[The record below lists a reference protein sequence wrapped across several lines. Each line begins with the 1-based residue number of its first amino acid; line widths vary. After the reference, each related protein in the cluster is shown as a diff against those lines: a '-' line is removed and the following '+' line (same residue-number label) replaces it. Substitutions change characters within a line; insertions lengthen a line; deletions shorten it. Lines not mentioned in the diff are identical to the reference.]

1 MAEPVLSC
9 KGLTFRYR
17 SEDAPVFSN
26 LSLTV
31 SRGEAVLLMG
41 PSGCGKSTL
50 AYCLAGLYPEYGGEL
65 EGEILLK
72 GKPLSQFGPAA
83 RSQAV
88 SILFQNP
95 DNQFCMDRVD
105 HEILFALENINYSGD
120 LRARTRELLTMVGLE
135 QVETAPIYTL
145 SGGTKQKLA
154 LATALATGADTL
166 ILDEPFANL
175 DPGACGKLSALM
187 EQEGDLDQGSIPPQ
201 RLDEYREEFSR
212 LGLFL
217 DDQWLAVH
225 SPAPVPQPPGLA
237 AKAEGLI
244 LYHGKKPFLRNL
256 SFQLEKGS
264 VTALIGGNGAG
275 KTTLL
280 TALAGAGRWK
290 GNLWVQGKVGLVFQN
305 PRFQFLTLTVENEV
319 LVTLRAAEPQ
329 GEPEALKEKAAALLE
344 EFGLLPW
351 KKNSPYELSQGQQ
364 RRLAL
369 LSMLAGDRPLLL
381 LDEPTYAQDE
391 RSTSFILS
399 LLERRV
405 SQGLTVLMA
414 THDLALAKACANQI
428 LLLENGSLTPVE
440 PQVLSARWPEG
451 TADRSQKENVMSA
464 RKDPTERPA
473 KRKIR
478 RDEKCEG

>member
-175 DPGACGKLSALM
+175 DPGACGKLSALLEQLNRQGITLLIVDHRPNWWRGFLSRIVLM

-217 DDQWLAVH
+217 DDQWLAGH

-244 LYHGKKPFLRNL
+244 L
-256 SFQLEKGS
+256 
-264 VTALIGGNGAG
+264 
-275 KTTLL
+275 
-280 TALAGAGRWK
+280 
-290 GNLWVQGKVGLVFQN
+290 
-305 PRFQFLTLTVENEV
+305 
-319 LVTLRAAEPQ
+319 
-329 GEPEALKEKAAALLE
+329 
-344 EFGLLPW
+344 
-351 KKNSPYELSQGQQ
+351 
-364 RRLAL
+364 
-369 LSMLAGDRPLLL
+369 
-381 LDEPTYAQDE
+381 
-391 RSTSFILS
+391 
-399 LLERRV
+399 
-405 SQGLTVLMA
+405 
-414 THDLALAKACANQI
+414 
-428 LLLENGSLTPVE
+428 
-440 PQVLSARWPEG
+440 
-451 TADRSQKENVMSA
+451 
-464 RKDPTERPA
+464 
-473 KRKIR
+473 
-478 RDEKCEG
+478 

>member
-1 MAEPVLSC
+1 M
-9 KGLTFRYR
+9 
-17 SEDAPVFSN
+17 
-26 LSLTV
+26 
-31 SRGEAVLLMG
+31 
-41 PSGCGKSTL
+41 
-50 AYCLAGLYPEYGGEL
+50 
-65 EGEILLK
+65 
-72 GKPLSQFGPAA
+72 
-83 RSQAV
+83 
-88 SILFQNP
+88 
-95 DNQFCMDRVD
+95 
-105 HEILFALENINYSGD
+105 
-120 LRARTRELLTMVGLE
+120 
-135 QVETAPIYTL
+135 
-145 SGGTKQKLA
+145 
-154 LATALATGADTL
+154 
-166 ILDEPFANL
+166 
-175 DPGACGKLSALM
+175 
-187 EQEGDLDQGSIPPQ
+187 
-201 RLDEYREEFSR
+201 
-212 LGLFL
+212 
-217 DDQWLAVH
+217 
-225 SPAPVPQPPGLA
+225 
-237 AKAEGLI
+237 
-244 LYHGKKPFLRNL
+244 
-256 SFQLEKGS
+256 
-264 VTALIGGNGAG
+264 
-275 KTTLL
+275 
-280 TALAGAGRWK
+280 
-290 GNLWVQGKVGLVFQN
+290 
-305 PRFQFLTLTVENEV
+305 TLTVENEV

-405 SQGLTVLMA
+405 NQGLTVLMA

-451 TADRSQKENVMSA
+451 TADRSQKENVKSA